1 MHLQTIK
8 NIISMKYKYII
19 TAFLFF
25 TLLSCSNNDKK
36 ATENKAEAVNES
48 IVTLTDAQIKNAG
61 IQTGKPQ
68 LGSMSSILKVNG
80 IVDVPPQ
87 NMVSVSFPLGGY
99 LKSTHL
105 LPGMKVSKGQ
115 SIAVM
120 EDQALIQMQQDYLV
134 AKSKVYFLQ
143 KEFERQKTLNET
155 KTSSD
160 KIFEQVASEYQM
172 EKVILSSLKEKLLM
186 VGLNPATLT
195 ENKISRSISIHS
207 PINGY
212 VSAVNVNIGKYVNP
226 ADILFELVNP
236 TDLHLALKVFEKDVP
251 FIQVGQKIKAHLAND
266 PNKTFEAE
274 VILVSKNLDANRSAL
289 VHCHFEKA
297 EHELLPGMFLN
308 ADVELT
314 NAAAITVP
322 EDAVVRFG
330 DKQYVFIQKTTT
342 QFEMTAIKT
351 GNTANG
357 ITEIITGLPNFAQTN
372 LVIKNAYAV
381 LMKMQNKSE

>member
-1 MHLQTIK
+1 
-8 NIISMKYKYII
+8 MKYKYSI
-19 TAFLFF
+19 TALLFF
-25 TLLSCSNNDKK
+25 TLMSCSNKDKQPAPDK
-36 ATENKAEAVNES
+36 TVVLSENS
-48 IVTLTDAQIKNAG
+48 VTLTEAQIKNAG

-68 LGSMSSILKVNG
+68 FGSMSSILKVNG
-80 IVDVPPQ
+80 VVDVPPQ

-120 EDQALIQMQQDYLV
+120 EDQSLIQMQQDYLV
-134 AKSKVYFLQ
+134 AKSKVFFLQ
-143 KEFERQKTLNET
+143 KEYERQKTLNET

-160 KIFEQVASEYQM
+160 KIFEQTASEYQM

-236 TDLHLALKVFEKDVP
+236 SDLHLALKVFEKDVP
-251 FIQVGQKIKAHLAND
+251 FIQIGQKIKAHLAND
-266 PNKTFEAE
+266 ASKTFEAE

-289 VHCHFEKA
+289 VHCHFEKP

-308 ADVELT
+308 ADIELT

-322 EDAVVRFG
+322 EEAVVRFG

-342 QFEMTAIKT
+342 QFEMAEIKT

-357 ITEIITGLPNFAQTN
+357 ITEIITGLPNFAQTS